1 MIIYTIIVG
10 KVNNGLF
17 PYLFRY
23 RYLIK
28 IGQTGQTVKGKEGKL
43 ATGR

>member
-28 IGQTGQTVKGKEGKL
+28 IGQTVKGKEGKL
-43 ATGR
+43 PTGR